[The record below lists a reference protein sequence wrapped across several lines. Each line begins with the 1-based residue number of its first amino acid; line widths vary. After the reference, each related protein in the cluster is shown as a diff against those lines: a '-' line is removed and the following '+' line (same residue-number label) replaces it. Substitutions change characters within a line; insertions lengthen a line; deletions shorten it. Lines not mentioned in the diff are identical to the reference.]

1 MKIASGIVTNKG
13 GRTSHAAIVSRELGI
28 PCVVGTEKATQLIKQ
43 GQKITISCIEGDE
56 GHIYD
61 GILKY
66 SIKKH
71 NLGDLPKTRTKIML
85 NLGNPDLAFATALL
99 PNDGVGLAREEF
111 IMSGYIQVHPLALLN
126 YDKIKHNHEHHELI
140 QKIDRLTESYHDK
153 KQFFVDKLAE
163 GIARIAG
170 AFYPKPVILRFSDFK
185 SNEYANLLGGQ
196 LYEPKEANPMI
207 GWRGASRYYHP
218 AYTEAFALECK
229 AIRKVREMMGLVN
242 LEVMIPMCRTLD
254 EARNVLAVM
263 KKYGLERGKNG
274 LKVICMCEVPAN
286 VLLAN
291 EFLDLFDGF
300 SIGSND
306 LTQFTLAVDRDSTLV
321 APIFDERNPAVLHL
335 MEHVITIAKQRKKY
349 IGICG
354 QGPSDHP
361 DLAQFLVKC
370 GIESVSLNP
379 DTVIKTR
386 MLIAKAEKS

>member
-1 MKIASGIVTNKG
+1 
-13 GRTSHAAIVSRELGI
+13 
-28 PCVVGTEKATQLIKQ
+28 
-43 GQKITISCIEGDE
+43 
-56 GHIYD
+56 
-61 GILKY
+61 
-66 SIKKH
+66 
-71 NLGDLPKTRTKIML
+71 
-85 NLGNPDLAFATALL
+85 
-99 PNDGVGLAREEF
+99 
-111 IMSGYIQVHPLALLN
+111 
-126 YDKIKHNHEHHELI
+126 
-140 QKIDRLTESYHDK
+140 
-153 KQFFVDKLAE
+153 
-163 GIARIAG
+163 
-170 AFYPKPVILRFSDFK
+170 
-185 SNEYANLLGGQ
+185 
-196 LYEPKEANPMI
+196 
-207 GWRGASRYYHP
+207 
-218 AYTEAFALECK
+218 
-229 AIRKVREMMGLVN
+229 MGLVN